1 MPPRQN
7 KKQRRCT
14 EYRQEHLPE
23 EHALEQSGNAGKRQD
38 EKTKNRRTARDRIWN
53 RKVQPVFPSPF
64 KIESSVVFRYRKG
77 QRKTKHPN
85 QLPGKYVSK
94 QRRADEVSAQRK
106 DSSTA
111 DADEKT
117 EAGALENGTVD
128 GALVIRS
135 VRAGDGRHEQ
145 DSNRIGQRA
154 GKQDAG
160 HRHAGVYAISR
171 KRLMGGIAKQLQADR
186 DVGGFDCS
194 EQMQADPRGAQGC
207 SKGKQSG
214 K

>member
-77 QRKTKHPN
+77 QRKQNIRISCPASTFPN
-85 QLPGKYVSK
+85 
-94 QRRADEVSAQRK
+94 SAEPMKFPHR
-106 DSSTA
+106 
-111 DADEKT
+111 EKT
-117 EAGALENGTVD
+117 AVQPTPMKN
-128 GALVIRS
+128 RS
-135 VRAGDGRHEQ
+135 RCT
-145 DSNRIGQRA
+145 
-154 GKQDAG
+154 GKWHCRWRFG
-160 HRHAGVYAISR
+160 YS
-171 KRLMGGIAKQLQADR
+171 KR
-186 DVGGFDCS
+186 
-194 EQMQADPRGAQGC
+194 PRRRWSA
-207 SKGKQSG
+207 
-214 K
+214 